1 MRLFVA
7 ALIVTTIL
15 YYWNQSY
22 NNGSLFDGLDS
33 MRRSM
38 THAFFRLGLF
48 CENLR
53 SWGSR

>member
-15 YYWNQSY
+15 YYWDQNY

-33 MRRSM
+33 MRRSIA
-38 THAFFRLGLF
+38 HAFFP
-48 CENLR
+48 
-53 SWGSR
+53 